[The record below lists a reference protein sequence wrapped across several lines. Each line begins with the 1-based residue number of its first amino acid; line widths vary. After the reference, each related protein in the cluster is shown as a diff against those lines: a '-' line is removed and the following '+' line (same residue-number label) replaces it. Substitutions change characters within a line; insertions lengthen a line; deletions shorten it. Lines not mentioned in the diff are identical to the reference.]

1 MALKK
6 SRRLETED
14 YEERRVPFV
23 IAQCKFP
30 QTMKKRVQEEQQID
44 ILFTTEGSKDKV
56 LHGVTVIAAENRTPA
71 AA

>member
-1 MALKK
+1 
-6 SRRLETED
+6 
-14 YEERRVPFV
+14 
-23 IAQCKFP
+23 
-30 QTMKKRVQEEQQID
+30 MKKRVQEEQQID